1 MANALAYLSSPTVVN
16 KKSFIRL
23 TCDEK
28 CGCQLQVEINLF
40 EKVFND
46 LYQIGPIVS
55 IETKRQHNILSVV
68 ISSDDI
74 LSTVI
79 LSYDILFTVMLS
91 YDISSTDIFADY
103 VSRAISFTYISST
116 DILSKDILSTKIS
129 CLQTSHLLTSHLLT
143 FCLKTSSL

>member
-79 LSYDILFTVMLS
+79 LSYDI
-91 YDISSTDIFADY
+91 SSTDIFADY